1 MKKIVNLTR
10 HKMTPQQKAAIKK
23 LMNGKKF
30 KIINENCPQLNRKI
44 IQEIVERYGTDAEY
58 IVPGNA
64 HIINDFLWCGV
75 KPLRFVMQRKD
86 ATTCGAVMAYE
97 FQGIERFKFMKL
109 ISERVV

>member
-1 MKKIVNLTR
+1 M
-10 HKMTPQQKAAIKK
+10 
-23 LMNGKKF
+23 
-30 KIINENCPQLNRKI
+30 ESKI

-64 HIINDFLWCGV
+64 HIINDFSWCGV

-86 ATTCGAVMAYE
+86 ATTCGAVMD
-97 FQGIERFKFMKL
+97 QWSDSNERFKFMKL